1 MRIRF
6 LGVIQLLI
14 PSWSCHILGLVPRPL
29 AATALPSCSGMRT
42 LFGFVGRTPDP
53 PRRQQS
59 GTSTP
64 EQPRRL
70 RSSPRASSLSVVITE
85 PPPQWE
91 RAQCIGLTAYE
102 ALARLAGQIS
112 KERKAG
118 SVSAL
123 QATASE
129 ACDEEEANRPP
140 KGSTLSDDDD
150 RTSSPE
156 DAARFTWTGEP
167 RWTGPRAEPFPSGAE
182 VPPRER
188 QRGGDPHGRES
199 RQGRQGSQP
208 APPSIGPTVIIAVSE
223 SSGGASLPEARAE
236 VALLQRLIPGEVHA
250 EHPNPFAPL
259 SRLASVI

>member
-1 MRIRF
+1 M
-6 LGVIQLLI
+6 
-14 PSWSCHILGLVPRPL
+14 
-29 AATALPSCSGMRT
+29 
-42 LFGFVGRTPDP
+42 
-53 PRRQQS
+53 
-59 GTSTP
+59 
-64 EQPRRL
+64 
-70 RSSPRASSLSVVITE
+70 
-85 PPPQWE
+85 
-91 RAQCIGLTAYE
+91 
-102 ALARLAGQIS
+102 
-112 KERKAG
+112 
-118 SVSAL
+118 SAL